1 MFISETWQ
9 RQSHSLLISL
19 CTSDLNFITCAIKL
33 AVTYGV
39 SLHHLDTIEVVFID
53 HKLVSLNVCCSSASF
68 PQVCIRSRSFIDD
81 CINAK
86 FSSDDV
92 ELHSYGLKLL
102 GSTSLSSISNIWAA
116 KADRV
121 VTGRAVEICCH
132 PQVDGCHSGGA
143 RGGCSSWFLLVSISW
158 RVSASSLR

>member
-33 AVTYGV
+33 AITYGV

-92 ELHSYGLKLL
+92 ELH
-102 GSTSLSSISNIWAA
+102 IHN
-116 KADRV
+116 
-121 VTGRAVEICCH
+121 
-132 PQVDGCHSGGA
+132 PQLWTKTA
-143 RGGCSSWFLLVSISW
+143 WFYQLEQY
-158 RVSASSLR
+158 

>member
-1 MFISETWQ
+1 MYVAAQ
-9 RQSHSLLISL
+9 RLFPKSVSGAGALLMTVSML
-19 CTSDLNFITCAIKL
+19 SFLL
-33 AVTYGV
+33 MMLSSTY
-39 SLHHLDTIEVVFID
+39 TI
-53 HKLVSLNVCCSSASF
+53 
-68 PQVCIRSRSFIDD
+68 
-81 CINAK
+81 
-86 FSSDDV
+86 
-92 ELHSYGLKLL
+92 HSYGLKLL